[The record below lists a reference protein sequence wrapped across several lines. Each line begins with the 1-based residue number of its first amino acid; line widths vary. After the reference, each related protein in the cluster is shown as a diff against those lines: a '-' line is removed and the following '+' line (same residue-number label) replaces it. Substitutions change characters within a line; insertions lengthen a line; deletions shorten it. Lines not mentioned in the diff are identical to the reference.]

1 MTKALLA
8 KARELESEHA
18 YHADNI
24 RRLQMALPK
33 LAAAEA
39 DRARSTIKNLQAQK
53 LRIDVLLL
61 RAECDT
67 EI

>member
-1 MTKALLA
+1 MTKSFLTEL
-8 KARELESEHA
+8 RELQAEHGA
-18 YHADNI
+18 HECNI
-24 RRLQMALPK
+24 RRLQQALPT

-39 DRARSTIKNLQAQK
+39 DRARSTIKNLQAQQ

-61 RAECDT
+61 RAECDK